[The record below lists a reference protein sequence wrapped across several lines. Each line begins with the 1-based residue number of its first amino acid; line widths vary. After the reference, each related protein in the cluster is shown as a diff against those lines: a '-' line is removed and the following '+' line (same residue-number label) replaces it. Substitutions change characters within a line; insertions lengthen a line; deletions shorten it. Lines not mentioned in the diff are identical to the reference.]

1 MRIVLRFFVAS
12 TILVLLLAGGG
23 MLWLIRNEAAAETAL
38 RSSLESRLK
47 TDSHFES
54 MRLDLWQDFPFVSLV
69 LDDVW
74 VLDAAQDTLLQ
85 ARQLAMR
92 CNGIK
97 LIQGEYALESLSI
110 SDGRVRMVSDAAGNW
125 NADVWSSPNEPMEDQ
140 ANFAVRS
147 LEIVNLDVQVDEQ
160 EAKISDAMVEL
171 EWTGNDLAVNGAG
184 SLHHYRSPHWAFDSP
199 FEWAGSCDW
208 NANEQRLNVNFNS
221 IEWLEALFAAE
232 MTYDAKT
239 NAFEIGGSIDHLKVT
254 SIMDQI
260 PGVDEA
266 TAPRTSAVA
275 SGTWSWNNGVFK
287 STLQLPLADWEIVFQ
302 NTVWPIQG
310 AASIW
315 IKYDSGQW
323 RLDIPSLDVKAEG
336 LTWSGKVERIDPLA
350 LSFDATGKLEAD
362 WKKARPTLNH
372 TWASIAWPESGMT
385 IWEGEWHQNK
395 NGTSSTNGSWN
406 ASACQ
411 GIWSNIPYTLHGRG
425 ALTEQRLTIDS
436 LDGILDGV
444 QVNASGKFEEPMK
457 LGSGAIRGQLDLQV
471 DRYAYVE
478 DPEASEIS
486 LSSLMLPKGSA
497 LRYSLRLKQF
507 QYGLW
512 TMEDVNAEGMLYD
525 QLWRVQRFTSNT
537 IDGQLSGDGSFT
549 FLPQENRAITE
560 LHPVITGCNLPRLFQ
575 SFENFGQSTIR
586 ADHLSGLLDVSGS
599 VRFAFDD
606 VVSWKP
612 ETLEMLVTAKV
623 QSGSLRQLEAFEEIA
638 DYLRDNRM
646 MAPWVDPNDLESRLK
661 FVEFNDLE
669 SPIYVSRSQVQ
680 LPHIS
685 IESSAMNITL
695 QGRYGFDS
703 SIDYTMGFAMRD
715 LRNTRN
721 DEFGPIEDDG
731 LGQQFFIAME
741 GTVDSPTYRWD
752 REAQKDHRKENFQR
766 EKEFL
771 KDLFRRST
779 P

>member
-1 MRIVLRFFVAS
+1 
-12 TILVLLLAGGG
+12 
-23 MLWLIRNEAAAETAL
+23 
-38 RSSLESRLK
+38 
-47 TDSHFES
+47 
-54 MRLDLWQDFPFVSLV
+54 
-69 LDDVW
+69 
-74 VLDAAQDTLLQ
+74 
-85 ARQLAMR
+85 
-92 CNGIK
+92 
-97 LIQGEYALESLSI
+97 
-110 SDGRVRMVSDAAGNW
+110 
-125 NADVWSSPNEPMEDQ
+125 
-140 ANFAVRS
+140 
-147 LEIVNLDVQVDEQ
+147 
-160 EAKISDAMVEL
+160 
-171 EWTGNDLAVNGAG
+171 
-184 SLHHYRSPHWAFDSP
+184 
-199 FEWAGSCDW
+199 
-208 NANEQRLNVNFNS
+208 
-221 IEWLEALFAAE
+221 
-232 MTYDAKT
+232 
-239 NAFEIGGSIDHLKVT
+239 
-254 SIMDQI
+254 
-260 PGVDEA
+260 
-266 TAPRTSAVA
+266 
-275 SGTWSWNNGVFK
+275 
-287 STLQLPLADWEIVFQ
+287 
-302 NTVWPIQG
+302 
-310 AASIW
+310 
-315 IKYDSGQW
+315 
-323 RLDIPSLDVKAEG
+323 
-336 LTWSGKVERIDPLA
+336 
-350 LSFDATGKLEAD
+350 
-362 WKKARPTLNH
+362 
-372 TWASIAWPESGMT
+372 
-385 IWEGEWHQNK
+385 
-395 NGTSSTNGSWN
+395 
-406 ASACQ
+406 
-411 GIWSNIPYTLHGRG
+411 
-425 ALTEQRLTIDS
+425 
-436 LDGILDGV
+436 
-444 QVNASGKFEEPMK
+444 
-457 LGSGAIRGQLDLQV
+457 
-471 DRYAYVE
+471 
-478 DPEASEIS
+478 
-486 LSSLMLPKGSA
+486 
-497 LRYSLRLKQF
+497 
-507 QYGLW
+507 
-512 TMEDVNAEGMLYD
+512 MEDVNAEGTLYD

-623 QSGSLRQLEAFEEIA
+623 KSGSLRQLEAFEEIA